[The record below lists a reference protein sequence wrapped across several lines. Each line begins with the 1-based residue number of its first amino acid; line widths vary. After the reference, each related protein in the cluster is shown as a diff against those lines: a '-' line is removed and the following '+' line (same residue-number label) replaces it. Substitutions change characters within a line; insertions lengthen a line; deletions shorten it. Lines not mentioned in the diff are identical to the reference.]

1 MLMIKIKSTG
11 GEKIEILD
19 QTGKSVIYDID
30 QELLVND
37 NNYQQ
42 EYLRQAQKY
51 SFWAD
56 KLAIA
61 NRQVSGAEQQLDLIH
76 AKLYHK
82 YFLDLSKSK
91 ARPTKDMIES
101 EIIQDD
107 SYQQALNSLN
117 QCSFVEEKLKF
128 IVKAF
133 EQRKDMLIQFGAE
146 MRKDREIGA

>member
-11 GEKIEILD
+11 GEQIEILD
-19 QTGKSVIYDID
+19 QTGKSTIYDID

-91 ARPTKDMIES
+91 ARPTKDMVES

>member
-1 MLMIKIKSTG
+1 MIKIKSTG

-91 ARPTKDMIES
+91 ARPTKDMVES

-107 SYQQALNSLN
+107 SYQQALSSLN

>member
-1 MLMIKIKSTG
+1 MIKIKSTG
-11 GEKIEILD
+11 GEQIEILD
-19 QTGKSVIYDID
+19 QTGKSTIYDID

-91 ARPTKDMIES
+91 ARPTKDMVES

>member
-11 GEKIEILD
+11 GEQIEILD
-19 QTGKSVIYDID
+19 QTGKSTIYDID

-61 NRQVSGAEQQLDLIH
+61 NRQVSGAEQQLDLVH

-91 ARPTKDMIES
+91 ARPTKDMVES

>member
-1 MLMIKIKSTG
+1 MIKIKSTG
-11 GEKIEILD
+11 GEQIEILD
-19 QTGKSVIYDID
+19 QTGKSTIYDID

-56 KLAIA
+56 KLVIA

-91 ARPTKDMIES
+91 ARPTKDMVES

>member
-1 MLMIKIKSTG
+1 MIKIKSTG

-61 NRQVSGAEQQLDLIH
+61 NRQVSGAEQQLDLVH

-91 ARPTKDMIES
+91 ARPTKDMVES

>member
-91 ARPTKDMIES
+91 ARPTKDMVES

>member
-1 MLMIKIKSTG
+1 MIKIKSTG
-11 GEKIEILD
+11 GEQIEILD

-91 ARPTKDMIES
+91 ARPTKDMVES